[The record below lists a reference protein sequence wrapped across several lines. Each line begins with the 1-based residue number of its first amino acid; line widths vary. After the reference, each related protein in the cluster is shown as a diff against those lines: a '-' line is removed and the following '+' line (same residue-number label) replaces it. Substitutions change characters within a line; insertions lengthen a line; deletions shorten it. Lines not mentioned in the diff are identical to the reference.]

1 MKMRV
6 LLVCASM
13 LLIAAR
19 KKVPATPPPPTVQVT
34 EVLQQDVPIYREW
47 VGTLD
52 GFVNADIKP
61 QVTGYI
67 QKQAYQEGSFVRQG
81 AVLFLIDPR
90 NYQDLADQAKSTLD
104 HNIATLAKVRLDVK
118 RDKELIAAQAITRQ
132 QLDNDEAAERE
143 AAANVES
150 ARAALRQAQLN
161 RGWAQVTSPI
171 TGIVGIAQVQVGNLV
186 NTSTTMTTV
195 SQVDPIKA
203 QFNVSEIEYLDSA
216 QGNHWLEAGPS
227 AKPTLDLILENGTVY
242 PHPGVVIVVN
252 RQVSQQTGTIAIQG
266 SFPNPGNILRPGQYA
281 KVRAAIKTRKGALL
295 VPQRAITEVQGTY
308 QVGVVGADGK
318 VDIRVVQT
326 AEQVGTLS
334 IIDKGLSAGDKVI
347 VSDMAKLRPGI
358 MVRAVPASDSASPSA
373 APVRASSSSP
383 GP

>member
-1 MKMRV
+1 MKVRA

-34 EVLQQDVPIYREW
+34 EVQQQDVPIFREW

-67 QKQAYQEGSFVRQG
+67 QKQAYQEGSLVRQG
-81 AVLFLIDPR
+81 AVLFFIDPR

-150 ARAALRQAQLN
+150 AWAVRQADARPHSRERRRLPASWGGDCGQSSGLPADGDDCDT
-161 RGWAQVTSPI
+161 RFLPESGKHSP
-171 TGIVGIAQVQVGNLV
+171 
-186 NTSTTMTTV
+186 
-195 SQVDPIKA
+195 
-203 QFNVSEIEYLDSA
+203 
-216 QGNHWLEAGPS
+216 
-227 AKPTLDLILENGTVY
+227 
-242 PHPGVVIVVN
+242 PGSV
-252 RQVSQQTGTIAIQG
+252 RQG
-266 SFPNPGNILRPGQYA
+266 SRRDQNPKGRPS
-281 KVRAAIKTRKGALL
+281 RAPTRD
-295 VPQRAITEVQGTY
+295 QRAPGYVPGGSRRGRWQGRY
-308 QVGVVGADGK
+308 LRGSDRGASRHPLDHRQRSK
-318 VDIRVVQT
+318 R
-326 AEQVGTLS
+326 
-334 IIDKGLSAGDKVI
+334 
-347 VSDMAKLRPGI
+347 R
-358 MVRAVPASDSASPSA
+358 R
-373 APVRASSSSP
+373 
-383 GP
+383 